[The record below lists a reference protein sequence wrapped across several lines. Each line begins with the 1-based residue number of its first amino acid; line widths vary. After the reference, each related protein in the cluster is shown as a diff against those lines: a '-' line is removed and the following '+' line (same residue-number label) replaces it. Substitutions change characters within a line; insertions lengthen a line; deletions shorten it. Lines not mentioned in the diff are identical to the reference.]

1 MSRRYDWELIAKLTR
16 EGKTARQVSELLG
29 CTKKTVH
36 RVRLATGTAQQ
47 IPEFAGKPIT
57 AERLEQIRSMV
68 EDGTPVREIE
78 KTLGTSHQTVNK
90 YFPGA
95 SWSREQIS
103 EHTSVI
109 QRARWA
115 ATS

>member
-1 MSRRYDWELIAKLTR
+1 MSRRYDWEQVAKLTR
-16 EGKTARQVSELLG
+16 EGKTAREISELLG
-29 CTKKTVH
+29 CTKRTVS
-36 RVRLATGTAQQ
+36 RARGATGTAK
-47 IPEFAGKPIT
+47 PVLGFACHPIT

-78 KTLGTSHQTVNK
+78 KTLGTTHQTVNK

-115 ATS
+115 ANS